1 MVPVSLPAAIVS
13 SVSLWGINC
22 DMSVVGDCNSGFT
35 LASGCTDDTASSCT
49 DVTASC
55 CTDSGAGLSDMG
67 DEQGVMA
74 GDTLRCGEGHGE
86 LSALAPPSIVGNV
99 TWRVSFN
106 DAPTLWPIE
115 EPHEYHKDSGLGRR
129 SSSLI
134 AGAESSGI
142 LWVSD
147 DFARSSS
154 GERDSD
160 SETIL
165 KLEGSLSVVCA
176 FCSSTANI

>member
-1 MVPVSLPAAIVS
+1 MVPDSLPAAIVS
-13 SVSLWGINC
+13 SVSLWGIDC
-22 DMSVVGDCNSGFT
+22 DMSVVGDCNSRFT
-35 LASGCTDDTASSCT
+35 LTSGCTDDT
-49 DVTASC
+49 
-55 CTDSGAGLSDMG
+55 DSGVGLSDMG

-74 GDTLRCGEGHGE
+74 GDTLGCGEGHGE

-115 EPHEYHKDSGLGRR
+115 EPHGYHKDSGLGRR

-142 LWVSD
+142 LWVSGVSVW
-147 DFARSSS
+147 SSS
-154 GERDSD
+154 AEMNAD
-160 SETIL
+160 SETAL